1 MPVLL
6 NYRVHPLLG
15 SAQGLAP
22 GQQHPFPWYPP
33 VCTSLADIPE
43 GQRSADHLRSMK
55 IRNKFSQKI
64 PDTKM
69 QQVAVVDCT
78 DVE

>member
-1 MPVLL
+1 
-6 NYRVHPLLG
+6 
-15 SAQGLAP
+15 
-22 GQQHPFPWYPP
+22 
-33 VCTSLADIPE
+33 
-43 GQRSADHLRSMK
+43 MK

-64 PDTKM
+64 PDAKM